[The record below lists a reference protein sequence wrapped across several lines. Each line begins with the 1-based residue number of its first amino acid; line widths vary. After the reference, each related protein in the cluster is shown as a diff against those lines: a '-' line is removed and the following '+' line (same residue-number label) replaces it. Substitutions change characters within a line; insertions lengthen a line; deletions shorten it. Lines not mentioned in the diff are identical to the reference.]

1 MKQNVIINL
10 TRCSS
15 NLSPSQSDFPLGIIL
30 RLTIGI
36 ICSPFWGPFAVGGS
50 FAILELYQPLD
61 LCIFCVCGAS
71 AYKEHLPVIYIS
83 HILVWFFLQTAI
95 NPLCIH
101 SGGALQ
107 DLKESLSWYW
117 YGWLLF
123 YQRFQC
129 WESWRSNSL
138 KIGSAAGNFGH
149 QLLAYRTKRYTC
161 CAVLP

>member
-10 TRCSS
+10 IRWSS
-15 NLSPSQSDFPLGIIL
+15 SLSPRQSDFPLGIIL
-30 RLTIGI
+30 RLTMGI
-36 ICSPFWGPFAVGGS
+36 ICSPFWGPFGV
-50 FAILELYQPLD
+50 LELCQLLD

-71 AYKEHLPVIYIS
+71 AHKEHLQVIYIS

-101 SGGALQ
+101 SDGALQ

-129 WESWRSNSL
+129 WGSWRSNSL

-149 QLLAYRTKRYTC
+149 QLLAYRTKKYTC